1 MKKKVR
7 WLLAILCLLAAGV
20 YYAREAA
27 KPLPVE
33 VLSVEPRTLS
43 LSFNEEGR
51 VVPVNERTLVAAV
64 GGRVSRVKVSTGD
77 KVAKGELLVQLDT
90 SELSYQ
96 LAGLRGQLESVI
108 GQRTQA
114 LQVRPAAQIAVQQLA
129 VDQAKE
135 QLLAAQTEQA
145 RADTLHRLG
154 ALSQREWDQA
164 NNAMKHAELLLSQQE
179 QALLLLKEQALPPA
193 GTDQY
198 FAGLIKSLESQIAL
212 LQHQLSQTRHR
223 SPIAGLVWQVLV
235 EEGAVV
241 APGTPLIKLFQPD
254 SYQVEV
260 YLLAADAL
268 QVSPGMT
275 VEVVLDGPAEKYT
288 FQGAVKKVAA
298 AAEERISPLG
308 IVEQRIKTTI
318 QLAGSLEKLLPGTA
332 LEVTFTTKQVEGRLV
347 VPKTALFPHGDG
359 EALFV
364 IRKGLT
370 ELQPV
375 GRGLET
381 EEEIVITEGLQP
393 GEQVIRNPRQEGLTP
408 GRRVTATER

>member
-7 WLLAILCLLAAGV
+7 WVLAIVCLLAAGA

-33 VLSVEPRTLS
+33 VLLLEPRTLS
-43 LSFNEEGR
+43 VSFSEEGR
-51 VVPVNERTLVAAV
+51 VVPVQERTLFAAAA
-64 GGRVSRVKVSTGD
+64 GRVSRVKVSTGD
-77 KVAKGELLVQLDT
+77 TAVKGELLVQLDT

-96 LAGLRGQLESVI
+96 LASLRGQLESLK
-108 GQRTQA
+108 GQRAQAFQTQPTA
-114 LQVRPAAQIAVQQLA
+114 QVAGQQLA
-129 VDQAKE
+129 LDQAKE
-135 QLLAAQTEQA
+135 QLLASKAEQA
-145 RADTLHRLG
+145 RADSLYREG
-154 ALSQREWDQA
+154 ALSHRDWELANSAVKQA
-164 NNAMKHAELLLSQQE
+164 EFLVSQQE
-179 QALLLLKEQALPPA
+179 QALVLLKEQAFPPA
-193 GTDQY
+193 GTEQH
-198 FAGLIKSLESQIAL
+198 FAGLIKSLEAQIAL
-212 LQHQLSQTRHR
+212 LRYQISQARLL
-223 SPIAGLVWQVLV
+223 SPITGHIWQVLV

-254 SYQVEV
+254 SYQLEV
-260 YLLAADAL
+260 YLLPSDAL

-275 VEVVLDGPAEKYT
+275 ADVVLDGPAEKYS

-318 QLAGSLEKLLPGTA
+318 QLAGGLEKLRPGTA
-332 LEVTFTTKQVEGRLV
+332 LEVTFTTRREESRLV

-364 IRKGLT
+364 VREGLA

-375 GRGLET
+375 ERGLET
-381 EEEIVITEGLQP
+381 EEETVIAEGLQP
-393 GEQVIRNPRQEGLTP
+393 GEQVIRNPRLEGLAP
-408 GRRVTATER
+408 GRRVAVTVR